1 MPQLCERQ
9 RWGIG
14 LACGG
19 ARTVLSLQSQGAV
32 SLVGET
38 SMNPAIRASNLTKAY
53 HLGNERVQTLN
64 DFSLEVFPGEMVAI
78 VGRNGSGKSTLLHTL
93 ACLQR
98 PDSGH
103 VVIDDVDMTELDG
116 EELVDVRSRK
126 VGFLFQAFNVLPD
139 ETAREN
145 VEIVL
150 REQGLPAGQCASK
163 AGEALHIVGLEN
175 RQGRRLRELT
185 ALQRHTV
192 TIARALAQK
201 PAVIFADEP
210 TKVLDSIDGQ
220 VLMGLLQ
227 KINDEGMTMIIS
239 TPDAGLGRHCRRVVT
254 VAEGTMEDDTLVSRR
269 RIVPPERI
277 PGPSHDSYIYE
288 SPSERETAEE
298 EVCPRCNF
306 GSPKGEKV
314 CQRCGFTT
322 ELTEQDE
329 RSIKDRLTG
338 TGSLGVE
345 STSDEGAA
353 PGEVP
358 GQELIEQ
365 LRAVPFFAQ
374 LGSKSLVKVLPTLEE
389 RHYPKGTR
397 IVRQGEVGD
406 SFHMIRSGNAG
417 VLLEKEGKPGIP
429 IARLGP
435 NDGFGE
441 MALLTDE
448 TRSATVV
455 STTFFNRL
463 LTQRLRTLEEKITP
477 N

>member
-1 MPQLCERQ
+1 MD
-9 RWGIG
+9 
-14 LACGG
+14 
-19 ARTVLSLQSQGAV
+19 
-32 SLVGET
+32 
-38 SMNPAIRASNLTKAY
+38 PAIRASNLTKAY
-53 HLGNERVQTLN
+53 DLGDERVQALS

-93 ACLQR
+93 ACLQK
-98 PDSGH
+98 PDSGQ
-103 VVIDDVDMTELDG
+103 VVIDDVDLTQLDD
-116 EELVDVRSRK
+116 EELVQVRNQK
-126 VGFLFQAFNVLPD
+126 VGFLFQAFNILPD

-163 AGEALHIVGLEN
+163 AEEALHMVGLEN
-175 RQGRRLRELT
+175 RQGRRVCELT

-192 TIARALAQK
+192 TIARAMAQA
-201 PAVIFADEP
+201 PTVIFADEP

-227 KINDEGMTMIIS
+227 KLNDQGLTMIIA
-239 TPDAGLGRHCRRVVT
+239 TPDSSIGRHCRRVVKM
-254 VAEGTMEDDTLVSRR
+254 AEGTMVDDTLVSKR

-277 PGPSHDSYIYE
+277 PGPSPDSYVYE
-288 SPSERETAEE
+288 SLSEQEAAVEV

-306 GSPKGEKV
+306 GSPKGENV

-338 TGSLGVE
+338 AGSLGVE
-345 STSDEGAA
+345 STSDEGEA

-358 GQELIEQ
+358 GQELIEE

-389 RHYPKGTR
+389 RNYPKGTR
-397 IVRQGEVGD
+397 IVKQGEIED
-406 SFHMIRSGNAG
+406 SFYIIRSGKVG
-417 VLLEKEGKPGIP
+417 VLLEREGKPGLP
-429 IARLGP
+429 IAQLGP
-435 NDGFGE
+435 NEGFGE

-448 TRSATVV
+448 TRSATVM
-455 STTFFNRL
+455 STTDVEAWRLPKEAFQELLSENLSLSLFFNRL
-463 LTQRLRTLEEKITP
+463 LTQRLRRLEEKITP
-477 N
+477 